1 MKGITITILSILVVA
16 IAATSS
22 GPSGPANSLNDNL
35 VISATGSPWKIVSTT
50 EQAENMTNYTAFDH
64 KDMHDHVVAHY
75 EKLNAKKDPND
86 VKVEPEVDE
95 VQKKIDAEKPLNK
108 ERDEDI
114 NAGVKKLNDVEK
126 EEKEAD

>member
-16 IAATSS
+16 TAATSS

-50 EQAENMTNYTAFDH
+50 ELAENMTNYTAFDH

-75 EKLNAKKDPND
+75 EKLDAKKDPND
-86 VKVEPEVDE
+86 VVCER
-95 VQKKIDAEKPLNK
+95 K
-108 ERDEDI
+108 EIGRWCDFT
-114 NAGVKKLNDVEK
+114 DVE
-126 EEKEAD
+126 